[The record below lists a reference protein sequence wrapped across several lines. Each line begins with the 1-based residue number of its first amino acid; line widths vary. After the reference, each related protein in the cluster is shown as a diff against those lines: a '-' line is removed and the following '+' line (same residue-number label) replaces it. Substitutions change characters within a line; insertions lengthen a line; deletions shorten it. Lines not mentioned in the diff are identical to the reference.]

1 MASIDTGGGDS
12 GHKKGPGVKKAKR
25 LSTRVDMTPMCD
37 LGFLLITFF
46 IFTTTMQTPTTMDL
60 NMPKDTEKKEE
71 QNEVKQ
77 SGALTIMLGKGDQV
91 YFYEG
96 QLKVDASGNNFQQTT
111 FKGIRDIIINKKKD
125 VISRYVA
132 DPVKDE
138 EIKQDFKKRH
148 PDDPNW
154 EKAALDKDFVVIIK
168 PDPDATYKN
177 TVDILDEMTIN
188 EVKRYA
194 MVDLFPIERQ
204 MMVATE
210 GGGPMPTAP
219 APAAAAPAAK

>member
-60 NMPKDTEKKEE
+60 NMPKDTDKKEE

-77 SGALTIMLGKGDQV
+77 SSVLTIMLGKGDQV
-91 YFYEG
+91 YYYEG
-96 QLKVDASGNNFQQTT
+96 QLKVDATGNNFQQGT
-111 FKGIRDIIINKKKD
+111 FKGIRDVIINKKKE
-125 VISRYVA
+125 VMSRYVA
-132 DPVKDE
+132 DPKDE
-138 EIKQDFKKRH
+138 EIKQKAKEKG
-148 PDDPNW
+148 DPNW

-188 EVKRYA
+188 NVKRFA
-194 MVDLFPIERQ
+194 MVKITDDEYALIKK
-204 MMVATE
+204 TE
-210 GGGPMPTAP
+210 ESNGI
-219 APAAAAPAAK
+219 K